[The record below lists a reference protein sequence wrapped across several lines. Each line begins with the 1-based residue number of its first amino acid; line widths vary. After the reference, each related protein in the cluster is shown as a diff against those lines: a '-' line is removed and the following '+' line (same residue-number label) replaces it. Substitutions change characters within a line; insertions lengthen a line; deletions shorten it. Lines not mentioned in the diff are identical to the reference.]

1 MSGNIWA
8 VLNNVEEDGKLKP
21 KKKPVNKAKPAA
33 NQKPALSPNGK
44 PQLTAKAARAFQ
56 QPKQQPKKK
65 PQPAAAPA
73 AAAKSPQPA
82 AAPAAA
88 KSTPTASAGKKG
100 AAPQAKAQAPAM
112 VVKPAAAAPVI
123 QVRTLTHGLIFF
135 KSPHPVVILHIYDRT
150 SLKFCNNHP
159 GTPFFYIVGSVTALP
174 FVHDHCNPSTF
185 HHP

>member
-1 MSGNIWA
+1 MSSNIWA

-33 NQKPALSPNGK
+33 NQKPALGPNGK

-73 AAAKSPQPA
+73 AAAKSPAP
-82 AAPAAA
+82 APAAA

-100 AAPQAKAQAPAM
+100 AAPQAKPQAPAM

-123 QVRTLTHGLIFF
+123 QVRTLTRNHFLF
-135 KSPHPVVILHIYDRT
+135 KSPHPRRDFAYLI
-150 SLKFCNNHP
+150 
-159 GTPFFYIVGSVTALP
+159 A
-174 FVHDHCNPSTF
+174 
-185 HHP
+185 HH

>member
-21 KKKPVNKAKPAA
+21 KKKPVNKAKVAA
-33 NQKPALSPNGK
+33 NQKPALGPNGK

-73 AAAKSPQPA
+73 PTP
-82 AAPAAA
+82 APAAA
-88 KSTPTASAGKKG
+88 KSSPAASAGKKG
-100 AAPQAKAQAPAM
+100 AAPQAKPQAPAM

-123 QVRTLTHGLIFF
+123 QVHSFSLQISS
-135 KSPHPVVILHIYDRT
+135 SPP
-150 SLKFCNNHP
+150 
-159 GTPFFYIVGSVTALP
+159 
-174 FVHDHCNPSTF
+174 
-185 HHP
+185 